1 MKEYR
6 ITYLDKNGFTFKAY
20 VEAKDPEGARKCAF
34 SEYSDIETILYVDQV
49 G

>member
-6 ITYLDKNGFTFKAY
+6 ITYQDKNGFTFKAY
-20 VEAKDPEGARKCAF
+20 VEAKDPEEAKKCALL
-34 SEYSDIETILYVDQV
+34 EYPDIKTILYVDQV